1 MLVMKYF
8 FSSRR
13 TRYTATVMLFVWL
26 MSLGIG
32 VANAC
37 LVQQNPAEDEFF
49 GHTRSGLMSK
59 ETIERERAL
68 DNIAKAQVQA
78 DENDKSPV
86 KKACL
91 NFCAAEQNT
100 LVKHHADALVAQ
112 DIVPVLFLTW
122 LLMPALDQTPQPE
135 AFGSPTWSEPPV
147 SIRYLR
153 LTI

>member
-1 MLVMKYF
+1 MMSF
-8 FSSRR
+8 FGSRR
-13 TRYTATVMLFVWL
+13 TRYTAAVMLFVWL

-37 LVQQNPAEDEFF
+37 LVQQDQARDELLS
-49 GHTRSGLMSK
+49 HSRSAFRSDAI
-59 ETIERERAL
+59 IERDLAL
-68 DNIAKAQVQA
+68 DNFAKAHVQA
-78 DENDKSPV
+78 DENAKAPE
-86 KKACL
+86 KMACL

-100 LVKHHADALVAQ
+100 LVTHHADGLVAQ
-112 DIVPVLFLTW
+112 DLGPMLFLTW
-122 LLMPALDQTPQPE
+122 LLLPALDQTSQPE

>member
-1 MLVMKYF
+1 LLTMKDF

-13 TRYTATVMLFVWL
+13 TRYTAAVMLFVWL

-37 LVQQNPAEDEFF
+37 LVQHNPAEDEFL
-49 GHTRSGLMSK
+49 GHTRSGYMSK
-59 ETIERERAL
+59 ATIERERAL
-68 DNIAKAQVQA
+68 DNFAKAHVQA
-78 DENDKSPV
+78 DENDKLPEKV
-86 KKACL
+86 ACL

-100 LVKHHADALVAQ
+100 LIKHHADALVAQ

-122 LLMPALDQTPQPE
+122 LLMPALDSIPQPE
-135 AFGSPTWSEPPV
+135 AFGSPTWSEPPI

-153 LTI
+153 FTI

>member
-1 MLVMKYF
+1 MKYF

-13 TRYTATVMLFVWL
+13 TRYTAAVMLFVWL

-37 LVQQNPAEDEFF
+37 LVQHNPAEDEFL
-49 GHTRSGLMSK
+49 GHTRSGLTSK
-59 ETIERERAL
+59 TTIERELAL
-68 DNIAKAQVQA
+68 DNIAKAHVQA
-78 DENDKSPV
+78 DENDKSPEKRV
-86 KKACL
+86 CL

-100 LVKHHADALVAQ
+100 LIKHHADALVAQ
-112 DIVPVLFLTW
+112 DIAPGLSLTW
-122 LLMPALDQTPQPE
+122 LLMPALEPTLQPE
-135 AFGSPTWSEPPV
+135 AFGSPAWSEPPV

>member
-1 MLVMKYF
+1 MLTMKYF

-13 TRYTATVMLFVWL
+13 TRYTAAVMLFVWL

-37 LVQQNPAEDEFF
+37 LVQHNPAEDEFL
-49 GHTRSGLMSK
+49 GHTRSGFMSQA
-59 ETIERERAL
+59 TIERELAL
-68 DNIAKAQVQA
+68 DNFAKVHVQT
-78 DENDKSPV
+78 DENDKSPEKV
-86 KKACL
+86 ACL
-91 NFCAAEQNT
+91 NFCAAEQDT
-100 LVKHHADALVAQ
+100 LVKDHADVLVAQ

-135 AFGSPTWSEPPV
+135 AFGGPTWSEPPV